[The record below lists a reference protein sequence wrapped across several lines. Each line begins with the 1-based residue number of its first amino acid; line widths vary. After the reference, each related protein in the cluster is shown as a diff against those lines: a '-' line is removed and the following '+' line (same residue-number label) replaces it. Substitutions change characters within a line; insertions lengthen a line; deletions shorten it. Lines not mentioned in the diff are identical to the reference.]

1 MSTRIMWLSQHA
13 PTPNQRS
20 ELERIYPEH
29 TLIIDHSAFDDVEDI
44 LKRYRAANAD
54 HMVLV
59 APLTVIRTL
68 VRKGVHPI
76 YAEMR
81 SVPAGSEHAEV
92 KIGKRAYRFIAF
104 HRVDEVTLKLTKLLP
119 KEREK

>member
-1 MSTRIMWLSQHA
+1 MPSRIMWLSQHA
-13 PTPNQRS
+13 PTPRQRS

-44 LKRYRAANAD
+44 LKRYRAAKAD
-54 HMVLV
+54 QMVLV

-68 VRKGVHPI
+68 TRKGVHPI

-81 SVPAGSEHAEV
+81 SVSPNSEHAEV
-92 KIGKRAYRFIAF
+92 KIGKRAYQFVAF
-104 HRVDEVTLKLTKLLP
+104 HRVDEVTLKLTKL
-119 KEREK
+119 EEEK